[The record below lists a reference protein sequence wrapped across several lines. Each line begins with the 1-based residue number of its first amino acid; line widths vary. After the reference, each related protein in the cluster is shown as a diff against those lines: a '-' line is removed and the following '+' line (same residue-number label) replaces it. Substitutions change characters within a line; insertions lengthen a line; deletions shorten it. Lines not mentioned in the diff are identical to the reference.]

1 VDSFITA
8 LHGLAEYCEY
18 GALKEELIRDRIV
31 VGMSDTKTSET
42 IQLRAAAGRGGD
54 DGKKSGKPAEAKSGV
69 KTGEQ
74 NDCCCV

>member
-1 VDSFITA
+1 VDSFVTA

-42 IQLRAAAGRGGD
+42 IQLRGEVQL
-54 DGKKSGKPAEAKSGV
+54 AEVVMMARRA
-69 KTGEQ
+69 
-74 NDCCCV
+74 